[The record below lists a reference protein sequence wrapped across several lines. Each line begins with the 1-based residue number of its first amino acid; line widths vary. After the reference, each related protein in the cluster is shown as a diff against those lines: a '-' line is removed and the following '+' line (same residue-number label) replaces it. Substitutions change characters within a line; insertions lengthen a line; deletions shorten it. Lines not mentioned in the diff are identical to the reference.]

1 MTVFPFLSQK
11 VILAIIIIEVSVT
24 LKREFCDSRG
34 RDALDCES
42 SDLLVFRAKNINHRG
57 RTVPV

>member
-1 MTVFPFLSQK
+1 MFLFLSQR

-34 RDALDCES
+34 RDTLDYKF
-42 SDLLVFRAKNINHRG
+42 SDQLVFEAINIDREG
-57 RTVPV
+57 PTVPV